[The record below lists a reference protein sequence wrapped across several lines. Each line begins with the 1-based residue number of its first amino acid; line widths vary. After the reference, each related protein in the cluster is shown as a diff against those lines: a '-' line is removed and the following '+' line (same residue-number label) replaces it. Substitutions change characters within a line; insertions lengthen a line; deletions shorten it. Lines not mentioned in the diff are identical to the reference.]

1 MLDDTIEKIVN
12 TNNTITGI
20 APVKVLLMNGNYET
34 RWCTTEN
41 MDKTY
46 YDDLNSTQQELLQQ
60 SYPSMDYDKVIKIHD
75 DKVEKWEYDNGCHI
89 SQILKKMQ

>member
-1 MLDDTIEKIVN
+1 MTLK
-12 TNNTITGI
+12 
-20 APVKVLLMNGNYET
+20 NGNLFNT
-34 RWCTTEN
+34 
-41 MDKTY
+41 KK
-46 YDDLNSTQQELLQQ
+46 LLQQ